1 MLPFSLSHE
10 GGTIDLDNV
19 SSIILVYSL
28 ELTNIRERLLCD
40 WKKKAKQSHFRL
52 NGEGCID

>member
-40 WKKKAKQSHFRL
+40 WKKKAKQCHFRL

>member
-1 MLPFSLSHE
+1 MLPFSLSHV

-28 ELTNIRERLLCD
+28 ELTNIRERLLCE
-40 WKKKAKQSHFRL
+40 AKQSHFRL

>member
-1 MLPFSLSHE
+1 MLPFSLSHV

-28 ELTNIRERLLCD
+28 ELTNIRKRLLCD